1 MRPSDPRIRQTL
13 NHITQNLESAN
24 ESAQEGIYAFSHNY
38 ISPCLSSIG
47 SCLAACTSP
56 CLPLRHRDETLRRRK
71 RGRSRGNRGRGR
83 AELNFD
89 FYDDWEWEYD
99 YDYDYEEDGG
109 RDGSGAGLL
118 TWGHDELERLL
129 AGSSSGDQP
138 RRNRRMSYGARRK
151 GTGLL
156 PADERQ
162 DPTVIPSSSVLGFL
176 ERFPWRI
183 GKRGVRYRPSGADL
197 QENPGKGRMER
208 EPLLEG
214 SDEGESDGGKGAE
227 NVNAQTAGRQRSATQ
242 SSRETSNSMSSR
254 GDLFPSDDEEDAI
267 PLDDEF
273 AMALGP
279 RLANDDEHRITRRS
293 TSGTED
299 SKSTR
304 SKGKGKTRRKG
315 SHLQS
320 PALGDTGTV
329 GMPTL
334 EDLKREEERARI
346 EEEMEIERK
355 RHAAEKLALER
366 GLHVQGQ
373 HHDHD
378 KVGSS
383 FFGVLLRS

>member
-1 MRPSDPRIRQTL
+1 MS
-13 NHITQNLESAN
+13 
-24 ESAQEGIYAFSHNY
+24 
-38 ISPCLSSIG
+38 
-47 SCLAACTSP
+47 ACTAP
-56 CLPLRHRDETLRRRK
+56 CLPLECCGGRDEGLLRRRK
-71 RGRSRGNRGRGR
+71 RGLSRGGRRKGGTRGR

-89 FYDDWEWEYD
+89 FYDDWEWD
-99 YDYDYEEDGG
+99 YDYYDEGDGAG
-109 RDGSGAGLL
+109 GGLL

-129 AGSSSGDQP
+129 AGSSSSDQP

-151 GTGLL
+151 GPGLL

-162 DPTVIPSSSVLGFL
+162 DPTVIPSSSFLGFL

-197 QENPGKGRMER
+197 QENPGGKARMER

-214 SDEGESDGGKGAE
+214 SDDE
-227 NVNAQTAGRQRSATQ
+227 NDRNGSGDDAAQTAGRQRSATQ

-273 AMALGP
+273 AMALAP
-279 RLANDDEHRITRRS
+279 RLGGDDDQQQQHRIARRS

-304 SKGKGKTRRKG
+304 SKGQGKGKTRRKG
-315 SHLQS
+315 SHPQSDS
-320 PALGDTGTV
+320 PASGPTGTLDV
-329 GMPTL
+329 PTL

-346 EEEMEIERK
+346 EEEREIERK
-355 RHAAEKLALER
+355 RKAAEKLARER
-366 GLHVQGQ
+366 GLSVVQGRS
-373 HHDHD
+373 HECD
-378 KVGSS
+378 KVSCVICCSVSS
-383 FFGVLLRS
+383 